1 MPRRPVKAEQIADAL
16 AQRIAT
22 GEFGTRGWLP
32 PLREL
37 AKTYDA
43 VERTV
48 TSGLTLLAERGLVE
62 IVPSKGTRVLTAAVQ
77 RDTGDITRQV
87 GTWRGFHTAASRAG
101 AQAYTDT
108 HRIAEV
114 EATPEVAD
122 RLGIPVGS
130 TILERARV
138 QGLVVNNVRQPIQ
151 ISTTW
156 ITSDVVARLPILS
169 QHDTGPGGMGSRMAE
184 AGYELGYEDVVTAR
198 PPTPQERDHLA
209 LAEGQPV
216 LVAWRRA
223 FDQNGAGRVLEAT
236 VRIINPALHELV
248 YRYA

>member
-16 AQRIAT
+16 AQRIAA
-22 GEFGTRGWLP
+22 GEFGARGWLP
-32 PLREL
+32 PLRDL
-37 AKTYDA
+37 AKAYNA

-48 TSGLTLLAERGLVE
+48 TSGLALLAERGLVE
-62 IVPSKGTRVLTAAVQ
+62 IIPSKGTRVLTAVVQ
-77 RDTGDITRQV
+77 RDAGDITRQV

-114 EATPEVAD
+114 EAAPEVAG

-130 TILERARV
+130 IVLERARV
-138 QGLVVNNVRQPIQ
+138 QGLVVNDVRQPVQ
-151 ISTTW
+151 TSTTW
-156 ITSDVVARLPILS
+156 ITSDVVTRLPILR
-169 QHDTGPGGMGSRMAE
+169 QHDTGPGGMGSRIAE

-198 PPTPQERDHLA
+198 PPTAQEREHLA
-209 LAEGQPV
+209 LTEGQPV

-223 FDQNGAGRVLEAT
+223 FDQSGTGRVLEVT
-236 VRIINPALHELV
+236 VRVINPALHELV
-248 YRYA
+248 YRYT